1 MAVYYIWAYRLFGLI
16 LRLHVEDGVRRF
28 VPIIFL
34 LASHGDD
41 DTGYTAAAGDH
52 VLIEAYYRGRPTF
65 CIVLARPVSSEVP
78 SAPNTLF
85 KSNTSSNFLL
95 IHKICIHFIFYSC
108 Q

>member
-65 CIVLARPVSSEVP
+65 CIVLARPVSSVLGP
-78 SAPNTLF
+78 LACLAAAPCVAF
-85 KSNTSSNFLL
+85 RKSNMA
-95 IHKICIHFIFYSC
+95 
-108 Q
+108 